1 MISKWQWIFSQLG
14 RMLWVR
20 ASLYALLGV
29 GAALLATAAQ
39 RFWPGEAPMEIG
51 AGSVGD
57 ILEIMASSMLAV
69 TTFSLTVMVSAYGT
83 VTSNISP
90 RATRLLLQDS
100 TTQNALGTFL
110 GAFLFSLVGVIALG
124 TEIYG
129 ERGRLVMFG
138 FTVLVIALIVVTIVR
153 WIDHLSGF
161 GRMEDAAGRVEAA
174 ALAALR
180 SRVDHPSTGTSALFD
195 PDREIPSGALPIFPR
210 CTGYVQHVDIG
221 GLSEWAQKHDSQVY
235 LICKPGAFVDPD
247 QPLAWVA
254 TGRQSVQ
261 EVLCKCF
268 AVGPERSFD
277 QDPRFGLTVLAEIGS
292 RALSPGINDPG
303 TAIDILGRGVR
314 IFSHWKAE
322 QAEGP
327 LGRLACARVHVT
339 PTSLDDAF
347 DDLFLPLARDGAAV
361 IEVQVRLLKCLAM
374 LARHG
379 GDFALNARRCAEVVR
394 QHSELALGLEQDRQR
409 LRRLVHEV
417 DMAAQLVG
425 RPASQSV
432 RVSAPSGHS
441 IF

>member
-124 TEIYG
+124 TEVYG

-153 WIDHLSGF
+153 WIDHLSSF

-174 ALAALR
+174 TLAALR
-180 SRVDHPSTGTSALFD
+180 SRVDHPLTGTSPLFE
-195 PDREIPSGALPIFPR
+195 PDSEIPAGAVPVYPET
-210 CTGYVQHVDIG
+210 TGYVQHVDIG
-221 GLSEWAQKHDSQVY
+221 GLSDWAEENQAQVY
-235 LICKPGAFVDPD
+235 LICKPGAFVTTG

-254 TGRQSVQ
+254 TNRQSVQ
-261 EVLCKCF
+261 QALCGCF

-314 IFSHWKAE
+314 VFAHWKKE
-322 QAEGP
+322 EAEGP
-327 LGRLACARVHVT
+327 LGKLTCSRVHVT
-339 PTSLDDAF
+339 PTSLGDAF
-347 DDLFLPLARDGAAV
+347 DDLFLPLARDGAAI
-361 IEVQVRLLKCLAM
+361 IEVQIRLLKCLAM
-374 LARHG
+374 LARQG
-379 GDFALNARRCAEVVR
+379 GDFALNASRCAQVVR
-394 QHSELALGLEQDRQR
+394 QHAELALALESDKQR
-409 LRRLVHEV
+409 LRRLVRDVEI
-417 DMAAQLVG
+417 AAETAG
-425 RPASQSV
+425 RPAS
-432 RVSAPSGHS
+432 
-441 IF
+441 